1 MKNYEFRIMNYCLLQ
16 FRGYF
21 AMLII
26 FLGGNSVYAQ
36 VEPRVTSTIDS
47 TQIKIGEQINYKILV
62 EADSTAQ
69 VVFPEGQTFA
79 PLEMTESYPVDT
91 LANQDK
97 YNLIKKY
104 ALTQF
109 DSGHYTIPRQ
119 QVLINNIPFLTDSLQ
134 VDVTTIVVD
143 TLKQKMFDI
152 KPIVEV
158 EKKGDNDWLKYLLLS
173 VLVLLLIGF
182 LVYWFIF
189 RKKPLTEEEKV
200 ALLPPYE
207 RAMLELKKLD
217 ESKYIIQS
225 EYKEYYSELTNIV
238 RSYIEDDVHISAL
251 ESTTDELITKLE
263 MLKDAGSLKI
273 DEDTIKQFQRVLKTA
288 DLVKFAKSTP
298 QSTTIEN
305 DRKTIEQIVVKTKE
319 AIPEPTEEEL
329 LANEQY
335 LAELERKK
343 QRKKVIITAVVA
355 VLLLFIT
362 AGGFIAY
369 YGYKHVQDTVL
380 GHPTKELLEGEWIYS
395 EYGFPAVALETPKV
409 LKRIQIPY
417 PEEARQYINSNQA
430 FAYGSIADNFYVS
443 VSSMTFK
450 EGEGVEKPDLKRIV
464 ESTIAFMEDKGAKNI
479 FIKEDK
485 FTTPS
490 GKEGLKA
497 YGSMDIEDPMTKK
510 MVKGE
515 FIILSFTE
523 NGGFEQIIIT
533 HQKDDIY
540 AEDITARIVN
550 SVDFKPQS

>member
-1 MKNYEFRIMNYCLLQ
+1 MKNYEFRVMNYCLLP
-16 FRGYF
+16 FRGF
-21 AMLII
+21 LTMLVVYLI
-26 FLGGNSVYAQ
+26 GNSAFAQ
-36 VEPRVTSTIDS
+36 VEPKVTSDIDS
-47 TQIKIGEQINYKILV
+47 TQIRIGEQINYKILV

-69 VVFPEGQTFA
+69 IVFPEGQTFA
-79 PLEMTESYPVDT
+79 PLEMTESYPADT
-91 LANQDK
+91 LINQDK

-109 DSGHYTIPRQ
+109 DSGHYTIPQQ
-119 QVLINNIPFLTDSLQ
+119 QVLINNLPFLTDSLQ
-134 VDVTTIVVD
+134 VEVTTVVVD
-143 TLKQKMFDI
+143 TLKQKMFEI

-158 EKKGDNDWLKYLLLS
+158 EKKGDNDWIKYLIIGLLILS
-173 VLVLLLIGF
+173 LIGF

-189 RKKPLTEEEKV
+189 RKKPLTEAEKV
-200 ALLPPYE
+200 ALLPPYD

-217 ESKYIIQS
+217 ESKYIIQA

-251 ESTTDELITKLE
+251 ESTTDELIDKLE

-298 QSTTIEN
+298 QSTTIES

-335 LAELERKK
+335 LEELERKK
-343 QRKKVIITAVVA
+343 KKRKVIITAVAA

-362 AGGFIAY
+362 AGSFIAY

-380 GHPTKELLEGEWIYS
+380 GHPTKELLEGEWVYS
-395 EYGFPAVALETPKV
+395 EYGFPAVAIETPKV

-417 PEEARQYINSNQA
+417 PEEAKQVINSNQA
-430 FAYGSIADNFYVS
+430 FAYGSIADNFYVL
-443 VSSMTFK
+443 VSSLTFK
-450 EGEGVEKPDLKRIV
+450 EGVEKPDLKRIV
-464 ESTIAFMEDKGAKNI
+464 ENSIASMEQQGAKNM

-497 YGSMDIEDPMTKK
+497 YGSMDIENPLTKK
-510 MVKGE
+510 MVKGA
-515 FIILSFTE
+515 FILLSFAE

-540 AEDITARIVN
+540 AEDIATRIIN
-550 SVDFKPQS
+550 SVEFKPQS

>member
-79 PLEMTESYPVDT
+79 PLEMTESYPVHT
-91 LANQDK
+91 IANHDK
-97 YNLIKKY
+97 YNLIQKY

-109 DSGHYTIPRQ
+109 DSGHYTITRQ

-152 KPIVEV
+152 NPIVEV
-158 EKKGDNDWLKYLLLS
+158 EKKGDNGWLKYLLLS

-225 EYKEYYSELTNIV
+225 EYKEYYTELTNIV

-251 ESTTDELITKLE
+251 ESTTDELINKLE

-298 QSTTIEN
+298 QSTTRSEEHTSELQSREN
-305 DRKTIEQIVVKTKE
+305 LVCR
-319 AIPEPTEEEL
+319 
-329 LANEQY
+329 
-335 LAELERKK
+335 
-343 QRKKVIITAVVA
+343 
-355 VLLLFIT
+355 
-362 AGGFIAY
+362 
-369 YGYKHVQDTVL
+369 
-380 GHPTKELLEGEWIYS
+380 
-395 EYGFPAVALETPKV
+395 
-409 LKRIQIPY
+409 
-417 PEEARQYINSNQA
+417 
-430 FAYGSIADNFYVS
+430 
-443 VSSMTFK
+443 
-450 EGEGVEKPDLKRIV
+450 
-464 ESTIAFMEDKGAKNI
+464 
-479 FIKEDK
+479 
-485 FTTPS
+485 
-490 GKEGLKA
+490 
-497 YGSMDIEDPMTKK
+497 
-510 MVKGE
+510 
-515 FIILSFTE
+515 
-523 NGGFEQIIIT
+523 
-533 HQKDDIY
+533 
-540 AEDITARIVN
+540 
-550 SVDFKPQS
+550 